1 MPIFSA
7 NISLLYTELP
17 FIDRLA
23 AAKAD
28 GFEAVECQFPYEE
41 NAGCSLADIQE
52 KTVEL
57 GLPMTLINL
66 PAGDWAGGDRGI
78 ACDPSRVDE
87 FKAGVP
93 LAIQYAKALNIS
105 HVNCLAGIPPA
116 GLSDNVI
123 KETFIANLTWA
134 AQALK
139 KEGIR
144 LLIEPINT
152 FDIPGFYLNHSQQAV
167 DIIMAVKS
175 NNLYLQYDAY
185 HMHRMGED
193 VLDVEEFMPLIDHIQ
208 IADHPGRNE
217 PGTGEIHF
225 SDFFMLLDELGY
237 EGWVGCEYK
246 KLHRANFFSQAI
258 SQ

>member
-7 NISLLYTELP
+7 NLSLLYTELP
-17 FIDRLA
+17 FIERFA

-28 GFEAVECQFPYEE
+28 GFEAVECQFPYQDS
-41 NAGCSLADIQE
+41 AGCTLPDIVAQ
-52 KTVEL
+52 TTAL

-78 ACDPSRVDE
+78 ACDPQRVDE
-87 FKAGVP
+87 FRAGVP
-93 LAIQYAKALNIS
+93 LAIKYAKALNVS
-105 HVNCLAGIPPA
+105 HVNCLAGIPPE
-116 GLSDNVI
+116 GLSDEVI
-123 KETFIANLTWA
+123 QATFIANLTWA
-134 AQALK
+134 AEVLA
-139 KEGIR
+139 KEHIK

-175 NNLYLQYDAY
+175 KNLFLQYDAY

-193 VLDVEEFMPLIDHIQ
+193 ILDLEDYMPLIDHIQ
-208 IADHPGRNE
+208 IADYPGRNE

-225 SDFFMLLDELGY
+225 SDFFMLIDDLGY
-237 EGWVGCEYK
+237 DGWVGCEYK
-246 KLHRANFFSQAI
+246 KLHRANFFA
-258 SQ
+258 

>member
-17 FIDRLA
+17 FIERFA

-28 GFEAVECQFPYEE
+28 GFESVECQFPYEDS
-41 NAGCSLADIQE
+41 AGCTLVDIVDETTNLA
-52 KTVEL
+52 
-57 GLPMTLINL
+57 LPMTLINL

-78 ACDPSRVDE
+78 ACDPHRVDE
-87 FKAGVP
+87 FRAGVP
-93 LAIQYAKALNIS
+93 LAIKYAKALS
-105 HVNCLAGIPPA
+105 VPHVNCLAGIPPK
-116 GLSDNVI
+116 GLSHDVI
-123 KETFIANLTWA
+123 QATLMANLTWA
-134 AQALK
+134 AEELAK
-139 KEGIR
+139 DRIK

-152 FDIPGFYLNHSQQAV
+152 FDIPGFYLNRSQQAV

-175 NNLYLQYDAY
+175 KNLYLQYDAY

-193 VLDVEEFMPLIDHIQ
+193 ILDVEDYMPFIDHIQ

-225 SDFFMLLDELGY
+225 SDFFMLLDDLGY
-237 EGWVGCEYK
+237 DGWVGCEYK
-246 KLHRANFFSQAI
+246 KLHRANFFAK
-258 SQ
+258 

>member
-7 NISLLYTELP
+7 NISLLYTDLA

-28 GFEAVECQFPYEE
+28 GFDAVECQFPYEAS
-41 NAGCSLADIQE
+41 AGCALEDLKA

-57 GLPMTLINL
+57 GIPMTLINL

-78 ACDPSRVDE
+78 ACDPARVAE
-87 FKAGVP
+87 FKAGIP
-93 LAIQYAKALNIS
+93 LAIKYSKGLHVD

-116 GLSDNVI
+116 GISQEVARATL
-123 KETFIANLTWA
+123 IANLTWA
-134 AQALK
+134 AEELK
-139 KEGIR
+139 KESIK

-152 FDIPGFYLNHSQQAV
+152 FDIPGFFLNHSEQAV
-167 DIIMAVKS
+167 QMIMEVTS
-175 NNLYLQYDAY
+175 TNLYLQYDAY

-193 VLDVEEFMPLIDHIQ
+193 ILDLEDFMPFIDHIQ

-217 PGTGEIHF
+217 PGTGEMNYPE
-225 SDFFMLLDELGY
+225 FFMLLDDLGY
-237 EGWVGCEYK
+237 DGWVGCEYK
-246 KLHRANFFSQAI
+246 KLHRSNFFKN
-258 SQ
+258 